1 MAKGIRGL
9 NLNFNSVME
18 STLTPSDVMLMTKH
32 RGNATATT
40 GVALAAGLG
49 GGALL
54 LAIAG
59 LWGVNAASK
68 ARSRAAEQIAAANSA
83 SLDRAISVGTEANRS
98 LANLIAAERAS
109 RETWQTSNQPTI
121 GQYVDVQ
128 TNPNLSA
135 QLMDYVNAQA
145 SATAQATATAMNN
158 GINSAVGHDSF
169 LKVQRYSAP
178 QPCGCDSC
186 NG

>member
-1 MAKGIRGL
+1 MDSA
-9 NLNFNSVME
+9 
-18 STLTPSDVMLMTKH
+18 LTPTDVMLMTKH

-59 LWGVNAASK
+59 LWGMNAASK
-68 ARSRAAEQIAAANSA
+68 ARSRAAEQIAAANSSA
-83 SLDRAISVGTEANRS
+83 IDRAISVGTEANRS
-98 LANLIAAERAS
+98 LAALIAAERGS
-109 RETWQTSNQPTI
+109 RETWQTRNQPSI

-128 TNPNLSA
+128 TNPNLNA
-135 QLMDYVNAQA
+135 QLQDYVNAQA
-145 SATAQATATAMNN
+145 MASAVAQATNN
-158 GINSAVGHDSF
+158 SPINQAVGTESF

-178 QPCGCDSC
+178 TPCGCDSC

>member
-1 MAKGIRGL
+1 
-9 NLNFNSVME
+9 ME
-18 STLTPSDVMLMTKH
+18 SALTPSDVMLMTKH
-32 RGNATATT
+32 RHNAAATT

-59 LWGVNAASK
+59 IWGMNQASK
-68 ARSRAAEQIAAANSA
+68 ARSRAAEQIAAANSSA
-83 SLDRAISVGTEANRS
+83 IDRAITVGTEANRS
-98 LANLIAAERAS
+98 LANLIAAERSS
-109 RETWQTSNQPTI
+109 RETWQGANQPTLS
-121 GQYVDVQ
+121 QVVELQNNPSLQSTVQ
-128 TNPNLSA
+128 DIVSA
-135 QLMDYVNAQA
+135 MA
-145 SATAQATATAMNN
+145 SAAATATATANNN

-178 QPCGCDSC
+178 VPCGCDTC

>member
-1 MAKGIRGL
+1 
-9 NLNFNSVME
+9 ME
-18 STLTPSDVMLMTKH
+18 SALTPTDVMLMTKH

-59 LWGVNAASK
+59 LWGMNAASK
-68 ARSRAAEQIAAANSA
+68 ARSRAAEQIAAANSSA
-83 SLDRAISVGTEANRS
+83 IDRAISVGTEANRS

-109 RETWQTSNQPTI
+109 RETWQGANQPSLSQVIELQNNPSLQST
-121 GQYVDVQ
+121 VQ
-128 TNPNLSA
+128 DIVSA
-135 QLMDYVNAQA
+135 M
-145 SATAQATATAMNN
+145 ATATATANNN
-158 GINSAVGHDSF
+158 GINSAIGGDRF
-169 LKVQRYSAP
+169 LRVQRYSAP
-178 QPCGCDSC
+178 MPCGCDSC

>member
-1 MAKGIRGL
+1 
-9 NLNFNSVME
+9 ME
-18 STLTPSDVMLMTKH
+18 SALTPSDVMLMTKH

-59 LWGVNAASK
+59 LWGMNAASK
-68 ARSRAAEQIAAANSA
+68 ARSRAAEQIAAANSSA
-83 SLDRAISVGTEANRS
+83 IDRAITIGTEANRS
-98 LANLIAAERAS
+98 LASLIAAERGS
-109 RETWQTSNQPTI
+109 RETWQSRNQPTI

-128 TNPNLSA
+128 TNPNLNAS
-135 QLMDYVNAQA
+135 LMDYVQTMAN
-145 SATAQATATAMNN
+145 AQATASAVAQANAPL
-158 GINSAVGHDSF
+158 NSAVGTESF
-169 LKVQRYSAP
+169 LRVQRYSAP
-178 QPCGCDSC
+178 LPCGCDSC